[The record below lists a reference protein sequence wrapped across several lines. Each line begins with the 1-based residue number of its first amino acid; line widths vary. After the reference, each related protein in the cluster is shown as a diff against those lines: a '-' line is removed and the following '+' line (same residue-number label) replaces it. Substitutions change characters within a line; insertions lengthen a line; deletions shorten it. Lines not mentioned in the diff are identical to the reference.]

1 MKPITFIAA
10 IVMAVALAIWSQ
22 GCADIT
28 ESTTCP
34 AGSIGVSFALSGST
48 IGNQAIAMLGTAVS
62 GATLAAKEGA
72 ATPPATTATMTYKY
86 IPIFGADSGSLT
98 CIQTPQQT
106 VVVTSAPASIVR

>member
-22 GCADIT
+22 GCAKLALD
-28 ESTTCP
+28 TTCP
-34 AGSIGVSFALSGST
+34 AGSIGVSFALAGST

-62 GATLAAKEGA
+62 GATLAAKQGDT
-72 ATPPATTATMTYKY
+72 TPPATKGTMTYEY
-86 IPIFGADSGSLT
+86 VPIFGADSGSLT
-98 CIQTPQQT
+98 CIQAPQQT